1 MKNLKI
7 IVSGGGTAGHIYP
20 ALAVAEKLRERG
32 HQVLFVGA
40 LGKMEMEKV
49 PAAGFE
55 IVGLPVAGLKRKFTL
70 SNVGVL
76 FKMMRSVMMANQII
90 KRFKPNVVVGFGGYA
105 SAPIVMAA
113 QRKGIKTIIQEQNSY
128 AGKANR
134 VLAKKAYAICCAY
147 EGMDRFFDAE
157 KIVVT
162 GNPLR
167 IVPKVDTSLKE
178 QALEHFGLARGKK
191 VVLVTGGSL
200 GTRTINEAIMAEL
213 QRGPLNDVQAIWQT
227 GKIYHQEMK
236 QRLES
241 LDREITSIKQVDFI
255 DRMDYAYA
263 ISDMVIC
270 RAGASTISELQL
282 MGKPAIFVPSPNVAE
297 DHQTKNAMA
306 MVDVG
311 AAVMVK
317 DDEAGEKLFR
327 VAEELIYDDQKLAQ
341 LSQNIETMAKPNATM
356 DVVKIIE
363 GIENVEK
370 NIFFIGVGGIGM
382 SALARFFKHVG
393 YNVAGYDI
401 TKTKLTQELQNEGVD
416 VMYDDDIQLV
426 GADFKDK
433 NTTKVIYTP
442 AIPKTNSILK
452 FFQLKEFNLFKR
464 SQALGI
470 LCNDK
475 FLMAVAGTHGKTTTS
490 SMATH
495 FMRVTMGEG
504 SAFLGGIAKNFNS
517 NVVMG
522 LGDKMVVEADEFDRS
537 FLQLTPNNAVVTSA
551 DPDHLDIY
559 GTAEEFKHG
568 FEQFIERVKPNGRVI
583 VKKGV
588 DLNVKREDVA
598 LYSYSLNDCSADYHA
613 VHLNCNKAGQYE
625 FDLVTPSR
633 TIEGCRLGVPGLIN
647 VENCIA
653 AVALIDDIVF
663 DKAKFRT
670 AIASYCGVARRFDMW
685 VNCPDGIYMDDYAHH
700 PDEIK
705 AMINSVRDMF
715 PNRHLTVVFQ
725 PHLYT
730 RTRDFADQFA
740 SSLSLADK
748 VVLMPIYPARELPID
763 GVTSKIILDK
773 ITCDKEI
780 VEKEKLNERIS
791 QMDFDILVTAGA
803 GNIDQHCAEIAQ
815 IVKNRVEATN

>member
-1 MKNLKI
+1 MKKLKI

-20 ALAVAEKLRERG
+20 ALAVAEMLRERG
-32 HQVLFVGA
+32 HEILFVGA
-40 LGKMEMEKV
+40 LGKMEMERV

-55 IVGLPVAGLKRKFTL
+55 IIGLPVAGLKRKFTL

-76 FKMMRSVMMANQII
+76 CKMARGVFMANRII
-90 KRFKPNVVVGFGGYA
+90 RRFKPNVVVGFGGYA

-134 VLAKKAYAICCAY
+134 MLAKKACAICCAY

-167 IVPKVDTSLKE
+167 IVPTIDYEMKN

-191 VVLVTGGSL
+191 VALITGGSL
-200 GTRTINEAIMAEL
+200 GTRTLNEAMIEEL
-213 QRGPLNDVQAIWQT
+213 EHGHRNDVQALWQT

-236 QRLES
+236 QRLEK
-241 LDREITSIKQVDFI
+241 LGRNVTAVKQVDFI

-263 ISDMVIC
+263 MADMVIC

-282 MGKPAIFVPSPNVAE
+282 LGKPAIFVPSPNVAE

-306 MVDVG
+306 LVDVG

-317 DDEAGEKLFR
+317 DDEAVEKLFR
-327 VAEELIYDDQKLAQ
+327 VAEELIFDDQKLEQ
-341 LSQNIETMAKPNATM
+341 LSKNIKAMAKPDATM

-370 NIFFIGVGGIGM
+370 NIFFIGIGGIGM
-382 SALARFFKHVG
+382 SALARFFKHDG
-393 YNVAGYDI
+393 YNVAGYDL
-401 TKTKLTQELQNEGVD
+401 TKTRLTEELKNEGID
-416 VMYDDDIQLV
+416 VIYDDDSSLI
-426 GADFKDK
+426 GTEFKDK

-442 AIPKTNSILK
+442 AIPKTNDILK
-452 FFQLKEFNLFKR
+452 FYQTKDFNVIKR

-495 FMRVTMGEG
+495 FMRVATDEG
-504 SAFLGGIAKNFNS
+504 SAFLGGIAKNFDS
-517 NVVMG
+517 NVVTG

-537 FLQLTPNNAVVTSA
+537 FLQLTPNNAVITAA

-568 FEQFIERVKPNGRVI
+568 FEQFIEKVKPNGRVI

-588 DLNVKREDVA
+588 ELNVKREDIA
-598 LYSYSLNDCSADYHA
+598 LYSYSLNDCSTDYHA
-613 VHLNCNKAGQYE
+613 VDLNCNKAGQYE

-685 VNCPDGIYMDDYAHH
+685 VNCPNGIYMDDYAHH
-700 PDEIK
+700 PDELK

-715 PNRHLTVVFQ
+715 PQRHLTVVFQ
-725 PHLYT
+725 PHLYS

-740 SSLSLADK
+740 ASLSLVDK
-748 VVLMPIYPARELPID
+748 VILLPIYPARELPIK
-763 GVTSKIILDK
+763 GVTSQIILDK

-780 VEKEKLNERIS
+780 VEKERLNDRIG
-791 QMDFDILVTAGA
+791 QIDFDILVTAGA
-803 GNIDQHCAEIAQ
+803 GNIDQHCAEIAE
-815 IVKNRVEATN
+815 IVKNRVEKTN